1 MIITVFI
8 WLLEGPVCGGIIL
21 TFFVLIACYVKKNVS
36 NDNEIK
42 LAIAKNLLFLGVGAL
57 LSIFTAVVIPVVIAV
72 SLSPDA
78 SSFIVT
84 HHVLAVVGSLL
95 NLYTPVVTIAFL
107 KPIQEALSQLIKK
120 CLKLE
125 HGAAMDN

>member
-1 MIITVFI
+1 M
-8 WLLEGPVCGGIIL
+8 
-21 TFFVLIACYVKKNVS
+21 KKNVS

-72 SLSPDA
+72 SLSPDE

-107 KPIQEALSQLIKK
+107 KLIQEALSQLIKK

-125 HGAAMDN
+125 HGAAKDN